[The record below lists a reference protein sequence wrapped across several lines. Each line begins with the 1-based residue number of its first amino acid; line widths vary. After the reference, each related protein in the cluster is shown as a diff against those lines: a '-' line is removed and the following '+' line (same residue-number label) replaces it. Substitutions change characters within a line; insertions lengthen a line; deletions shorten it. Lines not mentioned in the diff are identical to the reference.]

1 MKLVYGLALVLLN
14 IAAMGVPSNFLVAAS
29 KPSVYQIAVVPKGD
43 INRSAREITVFI
55 QGLNNAQN
63 FGSGVIIGKAGN
75 TYTVLTAYHVVAVSD
90 RYTVST
96 NDSFQ
101 YPLKNIQRLAN
112 VDLAIAQFESTT
124 TYPVAQLGNSEQ
136 VQPLDTVY
144 VAGYPK
150 PGKNILVP
158 QYTITEGEV
167 TSVMQQRASLD
178 GYGVAYSNLTRAG
191 MSGGPVLN
199 DQGQVIA
206 IHGRAEGEPE
216 GGVTQKPW
224 VNLGIPIS
232 RYQSSLSAGSGDRL
246 LATVPKL
253 QEQARVETERK
264 AQEQAKLEAE
274 RKAQEQA
281 KLEAERKAQE
291 QAKLEAERKAQAQAR
306 LEAERK
312 AQEQARLEAERKA
325 QEQARLEAERKA
337 QEQAKL
343 EAERKAQE
351 QTRLEAERKA
361 QEQARL
367 ETEHKAKLEAERK
380 AQEKAKLEAE
390 RKEAERKVQEQARL
404 EAERKTQEQAKLEA
418 ERKAQEQ
425 AKLEAERQNR
435 QTTLQA
441 ALPKPDPLS
450 GIRPYEVALS
460 SQFSPPK
467 RQSCRRVRINTIV
480 ARVCD
485 GDSADEGASDTA
497 PPTNTP
503 EFYVKRG
510 NERSALGNI
519 RQGIDDYTQAIALN
533 PDYATAY
540 FNRGYYR
547 YKAGEIDQARSDFAK
562 AISLFESQGKL
573 TEVEKVKAILSKI

>member
-1 MKLVYGLALVLLN
+1 
-14 IAAMGVPSNFLVAAS
+14 
-29 KPSVYQIAVVPKGD
+29 
-43 INRSAREITVFI
+43 
-55 QGLNNAQN
+55 
-63 FGSGVIIGKAGN
+63 
-75 TYTVLTAYHVVAVSD
+75 
-90 RYTVST
+90 
-96 NDSFQ
+96 
-101 YPLKNIQRLAN
+101 
-112 VDLAIAQFESTT
+112 
-124 TYPVAQLGNSEQ
+124 
-136 VQPLDTVY
+136 
-144 VAGYPK
+144 
-150 PGKNILVP
+150 
-158 QYTITEGEV
+158 
-167 TSVMQQRASLD
+167 
-178 GYGVAYSNLTRAG
+178 
-191 MSGGPVLN
+191 
-199 DQGQVIA
+199 
-206 IHGRAEGEPE
+206 
-216 GGVTQKPW
+216 
-224 VNLGIPIS
+224 
-232 RYQSSLSAGSGDRL
+232 
-246 LATVPKL
+246 
-253 QEQARVETERK
+253 
-264 AQEQAKLEAE
+264 LEAE
-274 RKAQEQA
+274 RKAQEQT
-281 KLEAERKAQE
+281 
-291 QAKLEAERKAQAQAR
+291 
-306 LEAERK
+306 
-312 AQEQARLEAERKA
+312 
-325 QEQARLEAERKA
+325 RLEAERKA

-361 QEQARL
+361 
-367 ETEHKAKLEAERK
+367 
-380 AQEKAKLEAE
+380 
-390 RKEAERKVQEQARL
+390 
-404 EAERKTQEQAKLEA
+404 QEQAKLEA